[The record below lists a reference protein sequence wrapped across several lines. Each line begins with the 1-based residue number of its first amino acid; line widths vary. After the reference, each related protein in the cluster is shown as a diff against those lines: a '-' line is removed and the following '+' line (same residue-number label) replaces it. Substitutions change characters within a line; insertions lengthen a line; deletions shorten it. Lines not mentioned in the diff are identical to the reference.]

1 VKRGNLYPERAVAIT
16 LRYPDIMRKVFKVL
30 TLTYCAVFLSAC
42 SSNYLMT
49 FNGENVKKDE
59 DKGTFSFNNDTV
71 QIDYSFADRDGRIYL
86 RIENKIDKPILWDLK
101 NSAMVING
109 KTQGYSAEQ
118 AAFNGKMNASVYDIN
133 ASKSTIF
140 NDTWVNGSITGS
152 VSLPKDVVLIPPHA
166 YVDGH
171 YFDFKN
177 DVKSIVRSSQK
188 EKVYMYDMSGESFAV
203 KLARFEGADSPY
215 SLRSYL
221 SYSILEDGKAIV
233 KTTEQKFYA
242 AQLWQTGSVALNNII
257 ELYNKRGDVLAVKE
271 KKGQEAMI
279 VGGAL
284 ALTAAAAAID
294 PKAAE

>member
-1 VKRGNLYPERAVAIT
+1 
-16 LRYPDIMRKVFKVL
+16 MRKVFKVL
-30 TLTYCAVFLSAC
+30 TLMYCAVFLSAC

-101 NSAMVING
+101 SSAMVING

-140 NDTWVNGSITGS
+140 NDSWVNGYITGS

-203 KLARFEGADSPY
+203 KLARFDGADSPY

-271 KKGQEAMI
+271 KKGQGAML

-284 ALTAAAAAID
+284 ALTAVAAAID